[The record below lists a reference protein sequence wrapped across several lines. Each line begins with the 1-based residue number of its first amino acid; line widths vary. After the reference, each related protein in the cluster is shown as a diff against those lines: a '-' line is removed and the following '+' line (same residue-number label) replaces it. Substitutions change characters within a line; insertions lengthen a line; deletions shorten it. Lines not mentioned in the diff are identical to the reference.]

1 MPARFSW
8 VDQQFVQARH
18 LDRLDVYA
26 CALYLFLITVADA
39 RGLSWYGE
47 ETIARRLSIDVVRLR
62 QARSAL
68 VQADVLAFA
77 DGVYQVLSLGAG
89 MTPPKA
95 AVVSLLPPAPAPAP
109 APVPMS
115 ATSARPQISGT
126 QQATPPV
133 ATERSTAR
141 QHLAALHA
149 ILEKRP

>member
-47 ETIARRLSIDVVRLR
+47 ETIARRLSMDVARLR

-95 AVVSLLPPAPAPAP
+95 AVVSLVPPAPAPL
-109 APVPMS
+109 S
-115 ATSARPQISGT
+115 AATARPQISGT

-133 ATERSTAR
+133 TTDRSTAR
-141 QHLAALHA
+141 QHLAELHA
-149 ILEKRP
+149 ILEKRT

>member
-8 VDQQFVQARH
+8 VDQQFVQAHH

-39 RGLSWYGE
+39 RGLSWYGDE
-47 ETIARRLSIDVVRLR
+47 SIARRLSMDVVRLR
-62 QARSAL
+62 QARGAL

-77 DGVYQVLSLGAG
+77 DGVYQVLSLGVG

-95 AVVSLLPPAPAPAP
+95 AVVSLAYPAPASAQIPVMEPAPPAPTDRA
-109 APVPMS
+109 M
-115 ATSARPQISGT
+115 
-126 QQATPPV
+126 
-133 ATERSTAR
+133 AR

-149 ILEKRP
+149 ILEKRT